1 MMEHT
6 RNPLFLLKML
16 NYFYKAAL
24 LLLPLLET
32 FISIFKAFT
41 MKKGQFMGYKVHLM
55 MWPFVLHLCISHRVQ
70 AHSLFAFSSNSL
82 RFLSLIGCYFLV
94 NGQLFPFY
102 FPPIYSLLCRSF
114 IFVCKQL
121 LQQTGWFRYDV
132 TLLQLSWNN
141 LPVDMEQCSSLCG
154 TPVQHA
160 RSNAKAL
167 KIDSYSPS
175 ASKRFI
181 AVRWQ
186 VGE

>member
-6 RNPLFLLKML
+6 RSPLFLLKAL
-16 NYFYKAAL
+16 NYFYKTAL

-32 FISIFKAFT
+32 FISVFKAFT
-41 MKKGQFMGYKVHLM
+41 MKKGQFMGYKVHSM
-55 MWPFVLHLCISHRVQ
+55 MWLFVLKLCISYRVQ

-82 RFLSLIGCYFLV
+82 RFLSLIGYYFLV
-94 NGQLFPFY
+94 NGVFFPFY
-102 FPPIYSLLCRSF
+102 FPHIYLLVCLSF

-121 LQQTGWFRYDV
+121 LQQTGWYRYDG
-132 TLLQLSWNN
+132 TLLHLSWNN

-160 RSNAKAL
+160 RPNTKVL
-167 KIDSYSPS
+167 KIEPYSTS
-175 ASKRFI
+175 ASIRFI
-181 AVRWQ
+181 VMRWQ

>member
-6 RNPLFLLKML
+6 RSPLFLLNTL
-16 NYFYKAAL
+16 NYFYKMAL
-24 LLLPLLET
+24 LLLPFLET

-41 MKKGQFMGYKVHLM
+41 MKKGQFMGYKVHLIT
-55 MWPFVLHLCISHRVQ
+55 WFFVLQLCISHRVYV
-70 AHSLFAFSSNSL
+70 HSPFASSYISL
-82 RFLSLIGCYFLV
+82 RFLSLIGCYFLI
-94 NGQLFPFY
+94 NGSFFPFY

-121 LQQTGWFRYDV
+121 LQQTGWFRYDG
-132 TLLQLSWNN
+132 TLLHLSWNN

-154 TPVQHA
+154 TSVQHA
-160 RSNAKAL
+160 RSNTKAL
-167 KIDSYSPS
+167 KIERYRAS
-175 ASKRFI
+175 ASRRFI